1 LNSPLIAIVEVN
13 VLVREFIGGSK
24 QDSDNPFIKVKLEYR
39 GTVIMFCVLCAGTGS
54 RRRRRTRRMKMTR
67 TVFAIVVAALL
78 TLAVSGGSQAAPI
91 APLSSAVT
99 ADQSN
104 VTPVY
109 WYHHRWY
116 HHRWYRHHRHC
127 WRGYYG
133 RVHCRG

>member
-1 LNSPLIAIVEVN
+1 
-13 VLVREFIGGSK
+13 
-24 QDSDNPFIKVKLEYR
+24 
-39 GTVIMFCVLCAGTGS
+39 
-54 RRRRRTRRMKMTR
+54 MTR
-67 TVFAIVVAALL
+67 TVFAIVVAAVL
-78 TLAVSGGSQAAPI
+78 TLAVSGWSHAAPI

-116 HHRWYRHHRHC
+116 HHRWYRHHHHC

-133 RVHCRG
+133 HVHCRW

>member
-1 LNSPLIAIVEVN
+1 
-13 VLVREFIGGSK
+13 
-24 QDSDNPFIKVKLEYR
+24 
-39 GTVIMFCVLCAGTGS
+39 
-54 RRRRRTRRMKMTR
+54 MTR
-67 TVFAIVVAALL
+67 TVFAMAIATLL
-78 TLAVSGGSQAAPI
+78 MLAISGTSQAAPI
-91 APLSSAVT
+91 APLSSAVS

-133 RVHCRG
+133 RLHCRW